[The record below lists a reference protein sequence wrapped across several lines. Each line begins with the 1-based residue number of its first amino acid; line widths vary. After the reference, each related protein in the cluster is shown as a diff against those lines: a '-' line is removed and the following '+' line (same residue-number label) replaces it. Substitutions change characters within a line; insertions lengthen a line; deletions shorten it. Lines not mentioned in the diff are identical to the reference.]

1 MAEIKGADLLAKSL
15 KEQGVEYMFGVVG
28 FPVGPLAEAAQKAG
42 LPYIGMRN
50 EQTASYAAGA
60 VGYLTGRPG
69 SCIVVTG
76 PGVIHGLAGLANAQ
90 QNCWPML
97 LIGGASETYRNG
109 MGAFQEERQVLA
121 ATPLCKWAHGIE
133 HVHRIPFYVEMA
145 VRQSIYGRP
154 GAAYLDI
161 ADDIITGSCD
171 DGQGDR
177 GGEMPRSAAHPD
189 DAGIRRASAG
199 RAAIGATAAGDHR
212 QGHGLLARRGRGA
225 RVHRA
230 DRRAVPRLAD
240 GQGRD
245 ARRPSAVGRRGAQP
259 GAATGRCRLPDGR
272 ALQLDHAF
280 RPAAALQQGRA
291 RHPARHRGGGDAPE
305 QAGRGRAGRRRQ
317 GDRRAAQSGAE
328 NRQWFYPKETPW
340 HAAIAKKSAENAA
353 AIAPQ
358 IADDS
363 APGGYY
369 RLLRDV
375 AAWVPKNAIICS
387 EGASTMDIGRTQL
400 PNFNPRSRLD
410 AGSYG
415 TMGVGLGFVI
425 AACVV
430 HPDKP
435 IVHVSGDSAIGFS
448 GMEMETMCRYG
459 MPAKIVVFNNGGIG
473 PGMEEIPDNP
483 MLNMRPNSLIWGARY
498 DLMMEAFGGK
508 GFYVEDPKDLRGA
521 LDEAMNFKGPA
532 LVNVKLSLGSQRKA
546 QEFRW
551 HSSRRRL
558 TIGAAS
564 SAV

>member
-1 MAEIKGADLLAKSL
+1 MAEVKGADLLAKSL
-15 KEQGVEYMFGVVG
+15 KEQGVQFMFGVVG
-28 FPVGPLAEAAQKAG
+28 FPVGPLAEAAQKVG

-69 SCIVVTG
+69 ACIVVTG

-90 QNCWPML
+90 SNCWPML

-109 MGAFQEERQVLA
+109 MGAFQEERQVLIA
-121 ATPLCKWAHGIE
+121 SPVSKWAHSIE
-133 HVHRIPFYVEMA
+133 HVNRIPFYVEMA

-171 DGQGDR
+171 TDKVIEAAKCPDPPRIQT
-177 GGEMPRSAAHPD
+177 MPEYIDQALNVLQSAERPLVIIGKGMAFSRAEDEVRAFIEKTQLPFLASPMGKGVMPD
-189 DAGIRRASAG
+189 DHPLSVGAS
-199 RAAIGATAAGDHR
+199 RS
-212 QGHGLLARRGRGA
+212 L
-225 RVHRA
+225 
-230 DRRAVPRLAD
+230 
-240 GQGRD
+240 
-245 ARRPSAVGRRGAQP
+245 
-259 GAATGRCRLPDGR
+259 
-272 ALQLDHAF
+272 
-280 RPAAALQQGRA
+280 ALQQADVVFLMGA
-291 RHPARHRGGGDAPE
+291 RFNWIMHFGLPPRYNKDVRVIQLDIEAEAMHQNKPAEVALVGDGKAIVGQLN
-305 QAGRGRAGRRRQ
+305 QALA
-317 GDRRAAQSGAE
+317 

-340 HAAIAKKSAENAA
+340 RAAIAKKSAENAA
-353 AIAPQ
+353 LIAPQ

-375 AAWVPKNAIICS
+375 AAWAPKNAIICS

-400 PNFNPRSRLD
+400 PNYNPRSRLD

-415 TMGVGLGFVI
+415 TMGVGLGIVI

-435 IVHVSGDSAIGFS
+435 IIHVSGDSAIGFS
-448 GMEMETMCRYG
+448 GMEMETLCRYG

-508 GFYVEDPKDLRGA
+508 GFYVEDPKHLRGA
-521 LDEAMNFKGPA
+521 LDEAMNFRGPA

-551 HSSRRRL
+551 HS
-558 TIGAAS
+558 
-564 SAV
+564 

>member
-15 KEQGVEYMFGVVG
+15 VEQGVQYMFGVVG
-28 FPVGPLAEAAQKAG
+28 FPVGPLAEAAQRAG

-60 VGYLTGRPG
+60 VGFMTGRPG

-121 ATPLCKWAHGIE
+121 ATPVSKWAHAIE

-154 GAAYLDI
+154 GSTYLDI
-161 ADDIITGSCD
+161 PDDIIQGACD
-171 DGQGDR
+171 TDKVIEAAKCPDP
-177 GGEMPRSAAHPD
+177 PRIQTLPQYVDQALDVLQSAERPLVIIGKGMAYSGAEDEVRSFIERTQLPFLASPMGKGVMPD
-189 DAGIRRASAG
+189 DHPLS
-199 RAAIGATAAGDHR
+199 
-212 QGHGLLARRGRGA
+212 
-225 RVHRA
+225 V
-230 DRRAVPRLAD
+230 
-240 GQGRD
+240 
-245 ARRPSAVGRRGAQP
+245 
-259 GAATGRCRLPDGR
+259 GAARSL
-272 ALQLDHAF
+272 
-280 RPAAALQQGRA
+280 ALQQADVVFLMGA
-291 RHPARHRGGGDAPE
+291 RFNWIMHFGLPPRYSKDVRVIQLDISPEAMHQNKPAEVALVGDGKAIVGQINE
-305 QAGRGRAGRRRQ
+305 ALK
-317 GDRRAAQSGAE
+317 S
-328 NRQWFYPKETPW
+328 RQWFYGKETAW
-340 HAAIAKKSAENAA
+340 RAAIAKKSAENAA
-353 AIAPQ
+353 MIQPQ
-358 IADDS
+358 KDDNS

-369 RLLRDV
+369 RLLKDV
-375 AAWVPKNAIICS
+375 SAWVPKNAIICS

-400 PNFNPRSRLD
+400 NNYAPRQRLD

-415 TMGVGLGFVI
+415 TMGVGLGFVV

-430 HPDKP
+430 HPDRP
-435 IVHVSGDSAIGFS
+435 VVHVSGDSAIGFS
-448 GMEMETMCRYG
+448 GMEMETLCRYG
-459 MPAKIVVFNNGGIG
+459 LPAKIVVFNNGGIG
-473 PGMEEIPDNP
+473 PGGGDIPDDP
-483 MLNMRPNSLIWGARY
+483 MLKMRPNSLIWGARY

-521 LDEAMNFKGPA
+521 LDEAMNFRGPA

-551 HSSRRRL
+551 HS
-558 TIGAAS
+558 
-564 SAV
+564 

>member
-15 KEQGVEYMFGVVG
+15 KEQGVQFMFGVVG
-28 FPVGPLAEAAQKAG
+28 FPVGPLAEAAQKVG

-161 ADDIITGSCD
+161 ADDIITGGCD
-171 DGQGDR
+171 ADKAIQAAKCPDPPR
-177 GGEMPRSAAHPD
+177 MQTMPEYVEQALNVLQSAERPLVIIGKGMASARAEDEVRAFIEKTQLPFLASPMGKGVMPD
-189 DAGIRRASAG
+189 DHPLS
-199 RAAIGATAAGDHR
+199 
-212 QGHGLLARRGRGA
+212 
-225 RVHRA
+225 V
-230 DRRAVPRLAD
+230 
-240 GQGRD
+240 
-245 ARRPSAVGRRGAQP
+245 
-259 GAATGRCRLPDGR
+259 GAARSL
-272 ALQLDHAF
+272 
-280 RPAAALQQGRA
+280 ALQQADVVFLMGA
-291 RHPARHRGGGDAPE
+291 RFNWIMHFGLPPRYNKDVRVIQLDIEPEAMHQNKPAEVALVGDGKAIVGQLN
-305 QAGRGRAGRRRQ
+305 QALG
-317 GDRRAAQSGAE
+317 S
-328 NRQWFYPKETPW
+328 RQWFYPKETPW
-340 HAAIAKKSAENAA
+340 RAAITKKSAENAA
-353 AIAPQ
+353 LIAPQ

-375 AAWVPKNAIICS
+375 AAWAPRNAIICS

-415 TMGVGLGFVI
+415 TMGVGLGIVI

-430 HPDKP
+430 HPDRP

-448 GMEMETMCRYG
+448 GMEMETLCRYG

-473 PGMEEIPDNP
+473 PGMPEIPHNP

-498 DLMMEAFGGK
+498 DLMMKAFGGH
-508 GFYVEDPKDLRGA
+508 GSYVEDPKDLRAA
-521 LDEAMNFKGPA
+521 LDEAMKFDGPA
-532 LVNVKLSLGSQRKA
+532 LVNVKLSQGSQRKA

-551 HSSRRRL
+551 HS
-558 TIGAAS
+558 
-564 SAV
+564 